1 MNKKKILFTLNNV
14 RGLRRYID
22 LRNKLKKKG
31 FKLDLITS
39 SFSTAL
45 ICKLINCE
53 VIFLLNKNK
62 IDLDEY
68 KNINNYFIK
77 LFQNSIDAEIDQ
89 ELKYPKLIHNIIFE
103 DYLYLYLMVDRN

>member
-62 IDLDEY
+62 ID
-68 KNINNYFIK
+68 
-77 LFQNSIDAEIDQ
+77 ID
-89 ELKYPKLIHNIIFE
+89 
-103 DYLYLYLMVDRN
+103 DYLEKKRLSWIINLRNNDHI